1 MMGKLGFDIKL
12 SDMSGD
18 DLTYCQS
25 AVKNYKRLRPAIME
39 GDLYR
44 LVSPYDG
51 TRSHAANQFVSKDK
65 NKAVVFAFDVYPGYG
80 EKILPVRLE
89 GLDAGKQYRVKEINL
104 MPNQGSSLEGN
115 DLCILRRLPDESR
128 TEPPHRQQALQPRG
142 GNHSRINLETEKWKS
157 EVIS

>member
-18 DLTYCQS
+18 DLTYCQG

-51 TRSHAANQFVSKDK
+51 TRSHAAT
-65 NKAVVFAFDVYPGYG
+65 
-80 EKILPVRLE
+80 
-89 GLDAGKQYRVKEINL
+89 
-104 MPNQGSSLEGN
+104 SL
-115 DLCILRRLPDESR
+115 SAKTR
-128 TEPPHRQQALQPRG
+128 TRP
-142 GNHSRINLETEKWKS
+142 
-157 EVIS
+157 